1 MLTKKWKDEAI
12 AKAMVELGDWMLKE
26 LKLQVRAGGHSVTAT
41 TPLLEEHHMSQC

>member
-26 LKLQVRAGGHSVTAT
+26 LKLQVRVTLSLPQPLSWKT
-41 TPLLEEHHMSQC
+41 TLSQY